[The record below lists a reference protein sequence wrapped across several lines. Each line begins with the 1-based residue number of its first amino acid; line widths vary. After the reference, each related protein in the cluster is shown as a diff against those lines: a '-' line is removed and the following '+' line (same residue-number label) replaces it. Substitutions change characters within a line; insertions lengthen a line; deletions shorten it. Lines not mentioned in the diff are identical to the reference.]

1 MPHFLCACAR
11 LVVCA
16 CACRSVFIIDHGR
29 VEATEKEADERRKRR
44 EDVRRRS
51 KGESGARRRDEC
63 TRHGEGFSPKR
74 KDPRRCC
81 CENAGEEEDG
91 DETVSDGGRDDE
103 LCSGRYD
110 DDDDDSRRRSAFYR
124 GGDFRGRGSRRLDA
138 FDRFA
143 RIEGTSAVV
152 VGVVVV
158 FVAEVVLQ
166 IGVGRLGG
174 CLGRS
179 WR

>member
-1 MPHFLCACAR
+1 MCAR

-44 EDVRRRS
+44 EDVRRHS

-63 TRHGEGFSPKR
+63 TRHGEGFWKRRRR

-152 VGVVVV
+152 GVVVV